1 MRTEA
6 GAILQQTL
14 NLNTLLNN
22 GFSPTSSIEFPPLV
36 LELIEL
42 KFPLQ
47 QVGQQNN

>member
-6 GAILQQTL
+6 GAFLKQPL
-14 NLNTLLNN
+14 NLHSLLNN

-47 QVGQQNN
+47 KVGKQNN